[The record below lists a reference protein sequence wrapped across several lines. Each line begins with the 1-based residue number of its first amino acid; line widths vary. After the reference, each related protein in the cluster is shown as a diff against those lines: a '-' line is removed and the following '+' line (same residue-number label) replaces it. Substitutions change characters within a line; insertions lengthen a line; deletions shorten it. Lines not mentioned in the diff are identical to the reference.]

1 MSEIGGT
8 ITIPAADGFS
18 LSGTVFEPQ
27 HRLNSVAIINAAMA
41 VPRRFYKI
49 YARHLAEQGHRVF
62 TYDYRG
68 IGDSRP
74 ADLKGFPA
82 RMRDWAELDMAGMI
96 DWAAK
101 QYQPSEI
108 VLIGHSIGGQAAGLL
123 DNSDKVTSM
132 VTVSAQSG
140 YWGLQ
145 PGKEKYRALLYDYFV
160 FPVLSRLYGYLPWSL
175 FASGE
180 DMPKDAALEWAGWS
194 RSPDYIFG
202 DKTLDSLRNFPRFTA
217 PILAYSFEDDV
228 WGSRRSVDN
237 MMARYT
243 ATTVERRHR
252 TPEDV
257 GGNKIGHLGFF
268 LPSSKPL
275 WQEVDAWLEQ
285 IRSE

>member
-1 MSEIGGT
+1 MIKKGENV
-8 ITIPAADGFS
+8 TIPAVDGFS
-18 LSGTVFEPQ
+18 LSATLFAPEASSE
-27 HRLNSVAIINAAMA
+27 SVAIISAAMA

-49 YARHLAEQGHRVF
+49 YARHLALQGHLAV

-74 ADLKGFPA
+74 AVLKGFRA
-82 RMRDWAELDMAGMI
+82 RMRDWAELDMAGVI
-96 DWAAK
+96 EWVTN
-101 QYQPSEI
+101 QYQPSKI

-123 DNSDKVTSM
+123 DNSEKVTAM

-145 PGKEKYRALLYDYFV
+145 PGKEKYRGWFFGYIA
-160 FPVLSRLYGYLPWSL
+160 FPFLSRLYGYLPWSR

-180 DMPKDAALEWAGWS
+180 DMPKDVALEWASWS
-194 RSPDYIFG
+194 RSPDYLFG

-243 ATTVERRHR
+243 AVEMDRRHR
-252 TPEDV
+252 TTEAV

-268 LPSSKPL
+268 LPSSEAL
-275 WQEVDAWLEQ
+275 WQEADTWLEQ
-285 IRSE
+285 IKSE